1 MSRQRPTLARML
13 LRFFTW
19 FLSILL
25 VLVVGMGL
33 IGLVYLNRIGINP
46 AEVLGM
52 QLDQTPALT
61 TEIYDRNGVLL
72 AQLWQDEFRYYISLD
87 RIPAVLLEAV
97 TATEDKNFWVHRGVD
112 LEGTMRAVLANLRS
126 GQIEEGG
133 STITQQ
139 LARALYH
146 LDPRQTLQ
154 RKISEAILSLRL
166 EASFS
171 KEKILEMYLNQIY
184 FGEGA
189 YGVEAAARTYF
200 GIGVEQLDLAQAALL
215 AGLIVAPSKI
225 SPYRDPEGAKTR
237 QEEVLLR
244 MQRQGTIDQQQL
256 EEAIAEPLHFRDLSV
271 QPWKAPYFVD
281 YVKSLLLEEY
291 GPTVLYQGGLRV
303 YTSLDLRLQAFAEQA
318 AVEGVRYWQEQKEW
332 PTDLVDALGV
342 PQPQLA
348 LAAIDPTNGDLL
360 AMVGGTDY
368 ASSNYNRASQAQRQP
383 GSSFKIFDYAA
394 ALESGTLKPY
404 ETLVSEAIKIQA
416 GSEIWEPSEY
426 RDNPNSSEKRYYGPL
441 TVRQALVQSSN
452 IAAIKVALRTGLDN
466 VITMAHAMGITT
478 DLQAV
483 PSLAIGSCEV
493 IPLEMAQAYGV
504 LANGGVKAQLRPI
517 LRILNWDG
525 SLLKSIE
532 PAQQRVLSFQ
542 TAYQLTDYFQSVIRP
557 TQAFIDGLPSAGKTG
572 TTDML
577 RDAWFCGYT
586 PVLSCAVWTG
596 ADDASVPFLSHKNI
610 GMYMPASIWRLFVE
624 KAITILPKPD
634 FPGYE
639 EGDLVTC
646 HICKTSGLLA
656 NRWCP
661 ADQLVW
667 ETFVAGS
674 EPDRYC
680 NVHREASPTPSL
692 SVEVIPSPTPTPSP
706 TPPLPPT
713 PSPSATPAPPSLAPP
728 VLSPTPTSEAPSE
741 PNPSPTPSSLPPE
754 DIQSLLTPTP
764 TPSTGGPPN

>member
-25 VLVVGMGL
+25 VLVVGVGV

-72 AQLWQDEFRYYISLD
+72 AQLWQDEFRYYIPLN
-87 RIPAVLLEAV
+87 RIPAVLLQAV

-171 KEKILEMYLNQIY
+171 KEKILEMYLNQIF

-200 GIGVEQLDLAQAALL
+200 GVGVEQLDLAQAALL

-225 SPYRDPEGAKTR
+225 SPYRDPEGAKAR
-237 QEEVLLR
+237 QGEVLAR
-244 MQRQGTIDQQQL
+244 MQRQGTIDQQL
-256 EEAIAEPLHFRDLSV
+256 MEEAMAEPLRFHDLSV
-271 QPWKAPYFVD
+271 QAWKAPYFVD
-281 YVKSLLLEEY
+281 YVKGLLLDEY
-291 GPTVLYQGGLRV
+291 GPTILYQGGMRV
-303 YTSLDLRLQAFAEQA
+303 TSSLDLRLQAFAEKA
-318 AVEGVRYWQEQKEW
+318 ATEGVRYWQEQKEW

-383 GSSFKIFDYAA
+383 GSSFKIFDYAT
-394 ALESGTLKPY
+394 ALESGVLKPY
-404 ETLVSEAIKIQA
+404 ETLVSEPIKVQT
-416 GSEIWEPSEY
+416 GSESWEPSEY

-452 IAAIKVALRTGLDN
+452 IAAVKVALRAGLDN
-466 VITMAHAMGITT
+466 VIAMAHAMGITT

-504 LANGGVKAQLRPI
+504 LAKGGVKAQLRPI
-517 LRILNWDG
+517 LRVLNWDG
-525 SLLKSIE
+525 SLRKSYQPSE
-532 PAQQRVLSFQ
+532 QRVLSFQ

-557 TQAFIDGLPSAGKTG
+557 TQAFIEGLPSAGKTG

-586 PVLSCAVWTG
+586 PALSCAVWTG
-596 ADDASVPFLSHKNI
+596 ADDASVPFFSSKNI

-634 FPGYE
+634 FLGYE
-639 EGDLVTC
+639 ESDLVTR
-646 HICKTSGLLA
+646 HICKASGRLA
-656 NRWCP
+656 NPWCP
-661 ADQLVW
+661 EDQLVW
-667 ETFVAGS
+667 ETFVTGS
-674 EPDRYC
+674 EPDRTC
-680 NVHREASPTPSL
+680 NVHKEASPTPSP
-692 SVEVIPSPTPTPSP
+692 SVEVIPSPSSTPIPLPTPS
-706 TPPLPPT
+706 
-713 PSPSATPAPPSLAPP
+713 SSATPSPPSLAPP
-728 VLSPTPTSEAPSE
+728 VLSPTPPSVAPSE
-741 PNPSPTPSSLPPE
+741 PSPSPSPSSTPPE

-764 TPSTGGPPN
+764 IPSTGGPQ